1 MLRSTSLATVA
12 VLILIGVACANPADN
27 VPAAEVGE
35 ASAEPKAAEGQA
47 FIFSEG
53 STVSFI
59 GSKVTGSHD
68 GGFNGFEGK
77 IVLVDGEP
85 AMSSIEMVID
95 MTSLWSDD
103 ERLTGHLKS
112 ADFFEVE
119 TYPTATF
126 ASTEI
131 MAADEG
137 GYLVTGNLDLHGVV
151 KSISFPAQIE
161 VGPDTV
167 TATAEFS
174 IMRFDFDVVFP
185 GRPDDLIR
193 DEVVIEFDIVAAPSA
208 G

>member
-35 ASAEPKAAEGQA
+35 ASAESKAAEGQA

-85 AMSSIEMVID
+85 AMSSIEMFID
-95 MTSLWSDD
+95 MTSLWADN

-161 VGPDTV
+161 VGPDSV

-193 DEVVIEFDIVAAPSA
+193 DEVVIKFDIVAAPAA

>member
-35 ASAEPKAAEGQA
+35 ASAESKAAEGQA

-95 MTSLWSDD
+95 MTSLWADN

-161 VGPDTV
+161 VGPDSV

-193 DEVVIEFDIVAAPSA
+193 DEVVIKFDIVAAPAA